1 MSRARRPNEGERP
14 TGSRRSDRAASPG
27 GQRPGDLSKAFRE
40 SRSSS
45 PAEADGGAP
54 VASTDP
60 APVAPVN
67 PMIHSSLEP
76 SGPPSSDPPSRPLPS
91 TGSPAPQSTG
101 TPSTDLPVRRI
112 PPGTTVRWSAH
123 LSGVPST
130 DPPVGPKS
138 VLSEYVEKIEKLES
152 SRSIARQEQ
161 PVPKKRPLLG
171 AKPKPLSGAQKRKL
185 KKEQA
190 LAALNGIFPA
200 VEPIA
205 PPPVA
210 PEPVKQFVPHLPPPP
225 IEPPDEPVP
234 AAKQGDIRD
243 ILSKRKDLLFNRF
256 FDKSGNLTA
265 DGVEFMN
272 RKSLKGVEKE
282 IRDEMIF
289 HYWGHL
295 SGDDA
300 AVQKIERITGI
311 KRSIVESTIR
321 DHMKRLLF
329 EEGGAE
335 HLLSRRLEL
344 EQVRHQSKVKTI
356 ERLHDIVEKALAQT
370 EAKLAATTASQA
382 AVIAGILTDKAL
394 LLAGQATSRIARMDE
409 RFMSPEEMKAKM
421 QEELSKL
428 QAMSD
433 DEEKLQKLK
442 VVKGGG

>member
-1 MSRARRPNEGERP
+1 M
-14 TGSRRSDRAASPG
+14 
-27 GQRPGDLSKAFRE
+27 
-40 SRSSS
+40 
-45 PAEADGGAP
+45 
-54 VASTDP
+54 
-60 APVAPVN
+60 
-67 PMIHSSLEP
+67 
-76 SGPPSSDPPSRPLPS
+76 
-91 TGSPAPQSTG
+91 
-101 TPSTDLPVRRI
+101 
-112 PPGTTVRWSAH
+112 
-123 LSGVPST
+123 
-130 DPPVGPKS
+130 
-138 VLSEYVEKIEKLES
+138 
-152 SRSIARQEQ
+152 
-161 PVPKKRPLLG
+161 
-171 AKPKPLSGAQKRKL
+171 SGAQKRKL